1 MGSYWSYKSILPKGN
16 NKFMGYDAIKR
27 SKKEELVL
35 VPIFSFKIKVSD
47 EIDFRDYRKTKLFLI
62 HFICLVNRNH

>member
-47 EIDFRDYRKTKLFLI
+47 EIDFRD
-62 HFICLVNRNH
+62 